1 MTVISCW
8 VTFCLCPNLHCYI
21 VCTCVFLLISSRGSG
36 SREVRQVMWHVVS
49 GRHHVHPVS
58 TVFVWRPVRIS
69 PQMLLYDA
77 CICIW
82 ILLREALL
90 NFITFLNGCHH
101 YSLFVSADCAASLRF
116 TRIQAKLFLLGWR
129 GGSGWASM
137 NFLIQSGRRCHRKV
151 RNSNWNTVKQ
161 QNSLQPYRQRAH
173 IVTVRS
179 ICLWTRTQFL

>member
-1 MTVISCW
+1 MALGHINKWARCFKMTVISCW

-58 TVFVWRPVRIS
+58 TVFVWRPVLIS
-69 PQMLLYDA
+69 PQMLLYGA

-82 ILLREALL
+82 ILLQEALL
-90 NFITFLNGCHH
+90 NFITFLNGRHH
-101 YSLFVSADCAASLRF
+101 YGLFVSADCAASLRF
-116 TRIQAKLFLLGWR
+116 TRIQAKPFLLGWR

-151 RNSNWNTVKQ
+151 RNSN
-161 QNSLQPYRQRAH
+161 
-173 IVTVRS
+173 
-179 ICLWTRTQFL
+179 